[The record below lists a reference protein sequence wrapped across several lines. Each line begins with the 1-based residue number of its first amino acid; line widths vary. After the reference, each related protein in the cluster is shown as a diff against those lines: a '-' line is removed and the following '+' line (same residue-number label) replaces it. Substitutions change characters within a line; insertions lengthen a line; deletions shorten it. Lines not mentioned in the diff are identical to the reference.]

1 MTGPA
6 LAPPRAPSP
15 ERPRTDPT
23 GDARAERWTFRG
35 SLAGAVVLWA
45 LALGNAVGW
54 WVLAI
59 RPGEGTGAAPAID
72 FVAFGAVALLLP
84 YGMVRTLHARRLER
98 IESHL
103 PELVEDLAESG
114 RHGVP
119 LAESIRLAA
128 RGPYG
133 ALSPEVARMGEE
145 VAWGI
150 PVDEVLAGLSE
161 RLPTPLVRQAVT
173 VMRRAEASGGRSPE
187 VLARAARDARNELRS
202 RGQRREAMQTY
213 LAIVALAFGVFLL
226 TIYVLAAI
234 YLPVLVTAS
243 GGSAGAPGVLFA
255 GAPVAVSLF
264 LALFVAVLAHG
275 IGDGLVAG
283 VMARGR
289 FAEGM
294 VYSGALVLVGW
305 SVLRFLVAPLAGG
318 A

>member
-1 MTGPA
+1 MTPVPVPPRTGLPDPHGPDLPREATTERWVLRGSVVAALLLGA
-6 LAPPRAPSP
+6 LAI
-15 ERPRTDPT
+15 
-23 GDARAERWTFRG
+23 GN
-35 SLAGAVVLWA
+35 
-45 LALGNAVGW
+45 ALGA
-54 WVLAI
+54 WVLEL
-59 RPGEGTGAAPAID
+59 RPGEGTGAGPTID
-72 FVAFGAVALLLP
+72 FVALAAIALLLP
-84 YGMVRTLHARRLER
+84 YGAVRTVHVRRLER
-98 IESHL
+98 VEAQL

-119 LAESIRLAA
+119 LAESIRVAA

-133 ALSPEVARMGEE
+133 PLSPEVARMAEE
-145 VAWGI
+145 VAWGV

-202 RGQRREAMQTY
+202 RGQRRDAMQTY
-213 LAIVALAFGVFLL
+213 LAVVALAFGVFLL

-234 YLPVLVTAS
+234 YLPVLVSATGSSS
-243 GGSAGAPGVLFA
+243 GTPGVFLA
-255 GAPVAVSLF
+255 GAPVAASLF
-264 LALFVAVLAHG
+264 LALFAAVLAHG

-294 VYSGALVLVGW
+294 VYSAALLLVGW
-305 SVLRFLVAPLAGG
+305 GVLRFLVAPLAGG
-318 A
+318 G

>member
-1 MTGPA
+1 MTRPRA
-6 LAPPRAPSP
+6 LPRAPSSDRPRAGP
-15 ERPRTDPT
+15 ER
-23 GDARAERWTFRG
+23 DARTERWIFRG

-45 LALGNAVGW
+45 LALGNAAGW

-72 FVAFGAVALLLP
+72 FIAFGAVALLLP
-84 YGMVRTLHARRLER
+84 YGIVRTGHVRRLER
-98 IESHL
+98 LEAHL

-119 LAESIRLAA
+119 LSESVRLAA
-128 RGPYG
+128 RGSYG
-133 ALSPEVARMGEE
+133 ALSPEVARMADE
-145 VAWGI
+145 VAWGV
-150 PVDEVLAGLSE
+150 PVDEALAGLSE
-161 RLPTPLVRQAVT
+161 RLPTPLVRQAIT

-187 VLARAARDARNELRS
+187 VLARVARDARNELRS
-202 RGQRREAMQTY
+202 RAQRREAMQTY

-226 TIYVLAAI
+226 TIYVLAAV

-243 GGSAGAPGVLFA
+243 GGSAGAPGVLLA
-255 GAPVAVSLF
+255 GGPVAASLF

-294 VYSGALVLVGW
+294 VYSAVLVLVGW
-305 SVLRFLVAPLAGG
+305 SVLRFLVAPLTGG